1 MIANSSKLLDAG
13 ITTARDLGSKGVP
26 GVMVRDRIN
35 SGEIMGP
42 RLQVAHAPITVPEG
56 HAHAMG
62 GVAQG
67 VEGVQAEVRKR
78 ATKGA
83 DLIKAMLTGGFIC
96 WKSSF

>member
-26 GVMVRDRIN
+26 GV
-35 SGEIMGP
+35 MGP